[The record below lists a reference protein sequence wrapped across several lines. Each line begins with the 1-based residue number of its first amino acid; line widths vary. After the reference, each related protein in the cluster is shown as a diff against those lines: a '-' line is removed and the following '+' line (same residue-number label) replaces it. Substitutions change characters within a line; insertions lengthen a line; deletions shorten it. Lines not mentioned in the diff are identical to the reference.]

1 MAHLVYAALQ
11 RDESSAG
18 EICMPVK
25 PGKSRL
31 QARAIRAR
39 APRAAP
45 PIADE
50 PVVHDPLVHD
60 PAGAIVAGLQEVG
73 AEVTA
78 YAESTTDQ
86 AMHLAR
92 SLIDAASLSDVLALQ
107 QKFAQANFATLVA
120 GSARVAEIGLRM
132 IGSAALPHEPLPDE
146 PSADE
151 AVR

>member
-1 MAHLVYAALQ
+1 LVVTHLVYAALQ
-11 RDESSAG
+11 CDETSAG

-25 PGKSRL
+25 PVKSRP
-31 QARAIRAR
+31 RAR
-39 APRAAP
+39 APQAEP

-50 PVVHDPLVHD
+50 PLADESLVHD
-60 PAGAIVAGLQEVG
+60 PAAAIVAGLQEVG